1 MSLCVFNAGDKKVR
15 VARMKQ
21 KLMAV
26 ASAAVILTAV
36 AIPNKAGLGQ
46 DRPGANVSRVSQFR
60 GGIGGMS
67 SRVRNLTRQ
76 ADQHACMMWCVL
88 KPLFLCTLSVI
99 LTRDQVLIAK
109 ESETTVSAV
118 ACKRN

>member
-36 AIPNKAGLGQ
+36 AIPNKAGLGRIAQ
-46 DRPGANVSRVSQFR
+46 EPTFPASHSS
-60 GGIGGMS
+60 GG
-67 SRVRNLTRQ
+67 
-76 ADQHACMMWCVL
+76 
-88 KPLFLCTLSVI
+88 
-99 LTRDQVLIAK
+99 
-109 ESETTVSAV
+109 VSA
-118 ACKRN
+118 ACRLVCVTSRGRPINTPA